1 MTQPLT
7 TTQDLPQWEKDLL
20 ATRWRREEDPITEP
34 HTCLTPRGRAPYVCL
49 RVRIVRGRDGGWII
63 TCLDCSWAE
72 HHDIAH
78 QAANS
83 GRIHVANHGG
93 RRG

>member
-1 MTQPLT
+1 MTQPL

-20 ATRWRREEDPITEP
+20 TARRRPEQDPT

-49 RVRIVRGRDGGWII
+49 RVRIVRVRGRDEGWII
-63 TCLDCSWAE
+63 TCLDCAWAE
-72 HHDIAH
+72 RHDIAH
-78 QAANS
+78 QAAES
-83 GRIHVANHGG
+83 GRVHTANHGG